1 MRNGDSMRIVIG
13 GASGLIGSALSRRLV
28 ARGDTVIRLVRR
40 EPLGLDEAR
49 WAPELGELDP
59 EVLRGADAVVNLS
72 GATLSRLPWT
82 RSYRREILRSRL
94 AATETIVAAIE
105 VLTASGAKLP
115 ALISGS
121 ATGAYG
127 NRPGEVLTETSKPGT
142 GFLAEV
148 VQAWEAAAR
157 RAPAGTRV
165 VLARTGLVIARGGAL
180 TPLRLLTQLCLAGPI
195 SGGKQHWAWIALED
209 EVGAIL
215 HLIDHDIHGP
225 VNLVGPAPATAGA
238 VVRALA
244 AQLRRPY
251 WLPIPLAGLM
261 GEAGRELLGADQA
274 VLPEVLTASGY
285 VFAHS
290 SIDSALAAALG
301 PE

>member
-1 MRNGDSMRIVIG
+1 MQIVIG
-13 GASGLIGSALSRRLV
+13 GASGLIGSALTQRLV

-40 EPLGLDEAR
+40 EPAGPDEVR
-49 WAPELGELDP
+49 WAPELGALDP

-72 GATLSRLPWT
+72 GATLARLPWT
-82 RSYRREILRSRL
+82 RGYRREILRSRL
-94 AATETIVAAIE
+94 AATETIVAALE
-105 VLTASGAKLP
+105 VLAASGAKLP

-121 ATGAYG
+121 ATGVYG
-127 NRPGEVLTETSKPGT
+127 NRPGEALTETSKPGT

-215 HLIDHDIHGP
+215 HLIDHDIAGP

-285 VFAHS
+285 GFAHS
-290 SIDSALAAALG
+290 SIHSALAAVLG
-301 PE
+301 PA